1 MTQLL
6 SLGARNKLTGEYV
19 YPKIAKKKV
28 LYICPEC
35 NRDLTLC
42 QGEIRVYHF
51 RHKFDNINS
60 CIHYNKP
67 TETQIH
73 KDAKL
78 LMKTLLERKI
88 KISFI
93 RNCCSCKKN
102 EEYKISE
109 INNTSVIKLEYRF
122 EFNGTKIAD
131 IAWINDSKLYCIFEI
146 YNTHK
151 TLNENRPEPWFEIDA
166 ETLIKIANDNSLT
179 LLQIPCIRKKT
190 ICNKCIE
197 NNNKKQAIQI
207 ISSYIRQNIYKQRY
221 IIQLENNNKKQAIQI
236 ISSYIRQNI
245 YKQRY
250 VIQREKF
257 ELKKKEY
264 EIYSKELKKKECEK
278 KVLEKKEREVYT
290 KEYKIY
296 EEKLENYSKKQDE
309 INEKNR
315 IFQLNIDDELNKVST
330 QKIINYYENIVKN
343 NIKKCDNCKSNNNRC
358 ISCRIKISRIGKDM
372 RIINIISGLEQPA
385 Q

>member
-6 SLGARNKLTGEYV
+6 SLGAINKLTGEYV
-19 YPKIAKKKV
+19 YPKIANKKD

-35 NRDLTLC
+35 NKDLTLR
-42 QGEIRVYHF
+42 QGDIRVHHF
-51 RHKFDNINS
+51 SHKVDNIK
-60 CIHYNKP
+60 CHHYTNP
-67 TETQIH
+67 SETQIH

-93 RNCCSCKKN
+93 RKCNSCQKN
-102 EEYKISE
+102 EEYEISE
-109 INNTSVIKLEYRF
+109 INETSVIKLEYRF

-131 IAWINDSKLYCIFEI
+131 IAWINDDKLYCIFEI
-146 YNTHK
+146 CNTHK
-151 TLNENRPEPWFEIDA
+151 TLNKNRPEPWFEIDA
-166 ETLIKIANDNSLT
+166 EILIKIANDNSLA
-179 LLQIPCIRKKT
+179 LLQIPCIRQKT
-190 ICNKCIE
+190 ICNNCIE

-207 ISSYIRQNIYKQRY
+207 I
-221 IIQLENNNKKQAIQI
+221 L
-236 ISSYIRQNI
+236 SYIRQNI

-257 ELKKKEY
+257 EIKKKEY
-264 EIYSKELKKKECEK
+264 EIYSKELKKKKREK
-278 KVLEKKEREVYT
+278 NEREKTEHEVYT

-309 INEKNR
+309 INEKIH

-330 QKIINYYENIVKN
+330 QKIINYYENIAKN
-343 NIKKCDNCKSNNNRC
+343 NIKKCDYCKSNNNRC

-372 RIINIISGLEQPA
+372 RIINIVSGLEQPA